1 MGPHNLYNVDD
12 FCPSMNPDNSSG
24 FELDDW
30 EAAMAVR
37 EDGSMPRMDK
47 LLHAAPTCVPTHDPS
62 PGLSPSVGC
71 DWFVLMRADA
81 CESIDAWVFMTLDLL
96 ERTVHARLRE
106 ELSLTL
112 SGWLLSRAPQRP
124 GEGRGGDG
132 AGCVRA
138 LVRRG

>member
-47 LLHAAPTCVPTHDPS
+47 LLHAAPTCVTAHDPS
-62 PGLSPSVGC
+62 PGLSLSAAC
-71 DWFVLMRADA
+71 DCFVLMRADA
-81 CESIDAWVFMTLDLL
+81 CQSMDAWVL
-96 ERTVHARLRE
+96 
-106 ELSLTL
+106 
-112 SGWLLSRAPQRP
+112 
-124 GEGRGGDG
+124 
-132 AGCVRA
+132 GCS
-138 LVRRG
+138 